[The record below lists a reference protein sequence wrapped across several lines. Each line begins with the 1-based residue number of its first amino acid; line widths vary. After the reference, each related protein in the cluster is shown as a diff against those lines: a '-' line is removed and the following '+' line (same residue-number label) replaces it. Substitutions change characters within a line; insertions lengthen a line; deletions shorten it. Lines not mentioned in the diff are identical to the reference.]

1 MLSIFDQNRTTI
13 LIPMRALN
21 EGKSRLSSFLSPDSR
36 ARLVELLFSQ
46 LLKKLN
52 TLKIEDTFIFSKV
65 VVITPCE
72 KVKKISEK
80 FGAFVLKE
88 TEPNGLNSALK
99 LGMSWSLENRYDS
112 SLIIPGDLI
121 DPNADDI
128 KKILKMGKKS
138 KESMIICPSTDF
150 GTNAL
155 FLPMLTKFNLKFGHN
170 SFFEHQKEADRVSMG
185 SVIAPLES
193 LKDDLDTGK
202 DLEKLKVKKPKFF
215 KTL

>member
-1 MLSIFDQNRTTI
+1 MLSKCNDNRTTI

-21 EGKSRLSSFLSPDSR
+21 EGKSRLSNFLSPNSR
-36 ARLVELLFSQ
+36 ARLVELLFTQ

-52 TLKIEDTFIFSKV
+52 KLKFEYPFIFSKV
-65 VVITPCE
+65 IVITPCE

-80 FGAFVLKE
+80 FGAFVFME
-88 TEPNGLNSALK
+88 TEPNDLNSALK
-99 LGMSWSLENRYDS
+99 LGMSWSLENRYES
-112 SLIIPGDLI
+112 ILIIPGDLI

-128 KKILKMGKKS
+128 KKILNMGKNS
-138 KESMIICPSTDF
+138 KESMIICPSSDF

-155 FLPMLTKFNLKFGHN
+155 FLPIPTKFNLKFGQN
-170 SFFEHQKEADRVSMG
+170 SFFEHQKEADRISMG

-202 DLEKLKVKKPKFF
+202 DIEKLKVKKPKFF
-215 KTL
+215 KIL

>member
-21 EGKSRLSSFLSPDSR
+21 EGKSRLSSFLSPNSR

-72 KVKKISEK
+72 KVKKYLRNL
-80 FGAFVLKE
+80 VLLYSRRLSS
-88 TEPNGLNSALK
+88 NGLNSALK
-99 LGMSWSLENRYDS
+99 LRMSWSLENRYDS

-128 KKILKMGKKS
+128 KNFKDGKKI

-155 FLPMLTKFNLKFGHN
+155 FLPIPTKFNLKFGHN
-170 SFFEHQKEADRVSMG
+170 SFLNIRRKRIEF
-185 SVIAPLES
+185 L
-193 LKDDLDTGK
+193 
-202 DLEKLKVKKPKFF
+202 
-215 KTL
+215 